1 MEFFS
6 DLIQYGYLS
15 NALAACV
22 LSGITCGV
30 VGTYVVCR
38 RMVFLAGGITHA
50 SFGGLGIAFYAGA
63 NPIAGAMVFAVLS
76 ALGIEWAGSRGRIRE
91 DSAIGIIWSVG
102 MAVGALF
109 MSLRP
114 GYTSGDLS
122 AYLFGSI
129 VTVTH
134 GDVVA
139 LAILTAAI
147 MAGAL
152 LWLRPVMYMAFDR
165 DFARSRGIPTRVIS
179 YAMAAL
185 VAVTIVLSIR
195 IMGIVLLISLLTM
208 PVAIVNALSKSYR
221 TIALCAPLVAVA
233 GNVAGLVASYNF
245 EVPPGAAII
254 FTLTLT
260 LIMAAPGGHNIYPH
274 PYAYYSKTITFASE
288 KSRSR
293 RMKTIHKLVLKAYL
307 GPMVLTFFIVMFV
320 LMMNIVWRYIDE
332 LVGKGLSAGIIIE
345 LMTYFMANMIPLGL
359 PLAMLLAAIMTMG
372 NLGEN
377 YELLAMKS
385 AGMSLVRITK
395 PLIILVSVIA
405 VGSFFI
411 GNNLV
416 PYANK
421 KVYSIIYDIRQQKQS
436 LEFQDGLFFN
446 GIDNMSIRVSRQ
458 EPETHLLRDV
468 LIYDNRIADG
478 NMNTIV
484 ADSGYI
490 RLSDDKRF
498 LLVTLFNGEM
508 YEQTRNS
515 QWFTQSRLRHHIFD
529 KQDQT
534 IPMEGFAMQR
544 SDANQFSNSQTKN
557 INELQQDIDS
567 LEILVNNATTRSYE
581 PLLKEQI
588 FSRDNSVLPQP
599 DSLRKDKSGFGSL
612 EAMDSLS
619 ALKLRDKAR
628 IWNQARTLA
637 KSSRNMFSFD
647 ESAAK
652 EALNQLYR
660 SKVEWHKKI
669 SLPVSIMIFF
679 LIGAPLGAIIRK
691 GGLGLPVVVSIIFFV
706 IYYIISLSGEKLAK
720 EGSWEAVYGIW
731 LSTFILTPIAVY
743 LTYKATNDSALLD
756 TDWYAGRLKALNE
769 RMRPAINKLKNAIK
783 LKRNGKKHDSE

>member
-1 MEFFS
+1 
-6 DLIQYGYLS
+6 
-15 NALAACV
+15 
-22 LSGITCGV
+22 
-30 VGTYVVCR
+30 
-38 RMVFLAGGITHA
+38 
-50 SFGGLGIAFYAGA
+50 
-63 NPIAGAMVFAVLS
+63 
-76 ALGIEWAGSRGRIRE
+76 
-91 DSAIGIIWSVG
+91 
-102 MAVGALF
+102 
-109 MSLRP
+109 
-114 GYTSGDLS
+114 
-122 AYLFGSI
+122 
-129 VTVTH
+129 
-134 GDVVA
+134 
-139 LAILTAAI
+139 
-147 MAGAL
+147 
-152 LWLRPVMYMAFDR
+152 
-165 DFARSRGIPTRVIS
+165 
-179 YAMAAL
+179 
-185 VAVTIVLSIR
+185 
-195 IMGIVLLISLLTM
+195 
-208 PVAIVNALSKSYR
+208 
-221 TIALCAPLVAVA
+221 
-233 GNVAGLVASYNF
+233 
-245 EVPPGAAII
+245 
-254 FTLTLT
+254 
-260 LIMAAPGGHNIYPH
+260 
-274 PYAYYSKTITFASE
+274 
-288 KSRSR
+288 
-293 RMKTIHKLVLKAYL
+293 MKTIHKLVLKAYL

-411 GNNLV
+411 GNHLV